1 LDEVK
6 ILKEEK
12 KNYQNQE
19 ETRIL
24 DGESTKRLEE
34 EICKKV
40 EESLNT
46 DEVKS
51 EMQSI
56 IEEGHQI

>member
-6 ILKEEK
+6 RLKEEN

-24 DGESTKRLEE
+24 VEEYTKILEE
-34 EICKKV
+34 EIC
-40 EESLNT
+40 
-46 DEVKS
+46 
-51 EMQSI
+51 
-56 IEEGHQI
+56 

>member
-1 LDEVK
+1 LDEVER
-6 ILKEEK
+6 LKEEK

-24 DGESTKRLEE
+24 DGESTKRVEE

-40 EESLNT
+40 E
-46 DEVKS
+46 
-51 EMQSI
+51 
-56 IEEGHQI
+56 